1 MMLALIGH
9 TIGLRVPARSQP
21 SVRTRGRLLCTD
33 AAGVCTESA
42 HDAAG
47 VPTEWHASHHGA
59 DRVVWRRNTADWLTE
74 RAEPLLPSTFNI
86 VSGLPDISEVRP
98 RVSAEDYEEWC
109 ADVIQS
115 MLELL
120 PPEQVAIFYQTP
132 GRYSG
137 ACGTWLD
144 KGYLCQLGARRAG
157 AACVWQKV
165 VLFQDSVDRVR
176 GGTRPGF
183 INMLC
188 FSKRHRGAHD

>member
-1 MMLALIGH
+1 M
-9 TIGLRVPARSQP
+9 
-21 SVRTRGRLLCTD
+21 
-33 AAGVCTESA
+33 
-42 HDAAG
+42 
-47 VPTEWHASHHGA
+47 
-59 DRVVWRRNTADWLTE
+59 WRRNTRDWLRSATDEQAEALLPMEE
-74 RAEPLLPSTFNI
+74 RAEALLPPNFNI

-98 RVSAEDYEEWC
+98 RLSAEDYDEWC
-109 ADVIQS
+109 AAVIQH

-120 PPEQVAIFYQTP
+120 PPNQVAIFYQTP

-137 ACGTWLD
+137 AGGSWLD
-144 KGYLCQLGARRAG
+144 KGFLCQLGARRAG

-188 FSKRHRGAHD
+188 FSKRHRGATRPSTHPPTNLPFHPASAYRSPATHKSPHHVAHVRIRT